1 MPTVFSFTPLQRA
14 ATAFLGLAVL
24 MAALGLFLDGIDRGS
39 RALRASAPAVDHN
52 PLTSVYLADVRF
64 SGEVPAS
71 FAVSIS
77 HDLGSLPLEEKKA
90 AFLKI
95 VLPLVAREN
104 AKIRQERALVM
115 KGGDAV
121 PDALWDRYEV
131 KKGDLETL
139 KRRVDVIP
147 ASMVLAQAAL
157 ESGWGTSRFARE
169 GNNLFG
175 TRTYNPDTPGITPD
189 RANGFKVVKYG
200 TLSDSVAHYMLNL
213 NTNEAY
219 REFRKARDHM
229 RAQGKD
235 PDSRHLATR
244 LTSYSEIPHTYG
256 KILHDIIDSEK
267 LEDFDGIRLAGDAR
281 GDS

>member
-1 MPTVFSFTPLQRA
+1 MPTLFNFTRLQQA
-14 ATAFLGLAVL
+14 ATACLGLAIL
-24 MAALGLFLDGIDRGS
+24 LAGLGLVMDGIDRSG
-39 RALRASAPAVDHN
+39 RLLHGPQVDHN
-52 PLTSVYLADVRF
+52 PLTAVYLADVRF
-64 SGEVPAS
+64 SGEVPPS

-77 HDLGSLPLEEKKA
+77 HDLGALPLEEKKA
-90 AFLKI
+90 AFFKI

-104 AKIRQERALVM
+104 AKIREERALVM
-115 KGGDAV
+115 KGGEI
-121 PDALWDRYEV
+121 PDALWDKYDT
-131 KKGDLETL
+131 KKGDLDTL
-139 KRRVDVIP
+139 KRRIDVIP

-189 RANGFKVVKYG
+189 KANGFRVVKYASLG
-200 TLSDSVAHYMLNL
+200 DSVGHYMLNL

-229 RAQGKD
+229 RAHGKD

-256 KILHDIIDSEK
+256 RILHDIINSEK
-267 LEDFDGIRLAGDAR
+267 LEDFDGIRLVGDR
-281 GDS
+281 SGDS